1 VQKLS
6 KGKFFFRH
14 HLETVVDDESATAK
28 QMGKMKQLSP
38 KSLKENNPHKVH
50 ISITGKI
57 TEI

>member
-1 VQKLS
+1 
-6 KGKFFFRH
+6 
-14 HLETVVDDESATAK
+14 LETVVDDESATAK

-57 TEI
+57 TEV